1 MARIRTIKPEFWTD
15 EQVADCST
23 TARLLFIGLWSFC
36 DDGGNH
42 PASTKTLKMEIF
54 PGDDFSSETISEMI
68 RELIRAELVVEY
80 ESEGKRYWHVTGWHH
95 QKIEKPNKRHP
106 SPEQG
111 SIIQPFDD
119 HSTTGPQP
127 FDDHSTPE
135 SSLKESSLK
144 ESSLKEL
151 LLPLTEKP
159 PIADSV
165 PEKATKMTM
174 IDFRFLHNQM
184 FGFPMPGGCN
194 KLATDLCHRFT
205 AEQIRNAFERIS
217 AQHHSKHAM
226 TYVKTALLNV
236 GKPELAAV
244 NQQTAE
250 VFDYP
255 SPEKQ
260 AILRRHLELRAKEA
274 AEEEARYA
282 AQS

>member
-15 EQVADCST
+15 EQVADCSP

-95 QKIEKPNKRHP
+95 QKIEKPNKRYP

-144 ESSLKEL
+144 EL

-159 PIADSV
+159 PIADGV
-165 PEKATKMTM
+165 PKTATKMTM
-174 IDFRFLHNQM
+174 IDFSFLHNQM
-184 FGFPMPGGCN
+184 FGFPMPRGCN
-194 KLATDLCHRFT
+194 NLATDLCQRFTVEQIRSAFEKT
-205 AEQIRNAFERIS
+205 AEQNPA
-217 AQHHSKHAM
+217 KHNMAYLK
-226 TYVKTALLNV
+226 TVLLGPVKP
-236 GKPELAAV
+236 KLAVVAP
-244 NQQTAE
+244 QTGEAYN
-250 VFDYP
+250 YP
-255 SPEKQ
+255 SPERE
-260 AILRRHLELRAKEA
+260 AIIRRHLEMRDKEA

-282 AQS
+282 ARP